1 MSTAIRSMRFA
12 LALLP
17 AVLLAACSDNDNG
30 GDDVEFSDAAVIATR
45 TAIYDAG
52 AVALVSAE
60 APYTAQNKLIA
71 NKLSDIVVRSGGDHY
86 FLIERGIGRI
96 SRYEGENPASAVY
109 TYSTQLAGEAAGSN
123 PATLVIVN
131 DTKAYL
137 LRYGSG
143 KLWIVNPSASSEAA
157 FKTGEIDLS
166 HYDVDGVPEMISG
179 LIKDG
184 KLYVAM
190 QRLESFAAIKN
201 SYVAVIDTSTDQE
214 VTTGSAAATLK
225 GIELPLRNVGGGLV
239 AGLLAIPDSSKILAF
254 GPGDYGSFPDYLA
267 AYDGGIATIDTTGYA
282 ASLLIDDGDSGTH
295 PYGQIIDVAAVSA
308 SRAYFIGSTGFDA
321 DQTLYR
327 FDPGSATPTP
337 VAVSGYGPLGLGSLA
352 VDPSG
357 NLWVSRTD
365 ASAPGVSILGFT
377 SNTETTVKDLVN
389 TSLIPINIDFITVP
403 KP

>member
-60 APYTAQNKLIA
+60 ASYTAQNKLIA

-225 GIELPLRNVGGGLV
+225 GIELPLRT
-239 AGLLAIPDSSKILAF
+239 K
-254 GPGDYGSFPDYLA
+254 
-267 AYDGGIATIDTTGYA
+267 
-282 ASLLIDDGDSGTH
+282 
-295 PYGQIIDVAAVSA
+295 
-308 SRAYFIGSTGFDA
+308 R
-321 DQTLYR
+321 
-327 FDPGSATPTP
+327 
-337 VAVSGYGPLGLGSLA
+337 
-352 VDPSG
+352 
-357 NLWVSRTD
+357 
-365 ASAPGVSILGFT
+365 
-377 SNTETTVKDLVN
+377 
-389 TSLIPINIDFITVP
+389 
-403 KP
+403 